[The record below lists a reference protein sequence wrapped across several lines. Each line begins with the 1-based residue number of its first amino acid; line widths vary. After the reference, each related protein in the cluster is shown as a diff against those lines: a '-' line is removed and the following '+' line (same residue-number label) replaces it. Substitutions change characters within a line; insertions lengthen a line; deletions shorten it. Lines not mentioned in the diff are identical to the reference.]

1 MYNSLI
7 AWLPTLRKNVI
18 WKLKFPLKVKIF
30 VWYLQK
36 GVVLT
41 KYNIARRQLK
51 GSLKCCF
58 CSMGETIR
66 YLFFDCQ
73 MARFMWRIVQVSF
86 NITPPI
92 NIEHM
97 FTGWLNGISKKLMY
111 KIMVGASTLCCAIW
125 LSRNDMVF
133 NNTRAVT
140 LCRLSLEG
148 PIGSIFWRCCR
159 KRTSGLTLFR
169 GVVCLRPRQWRYLH
183 VMDGLLSNRI
193 AFT

>member
-140 LCRLSLEG
+140 LMQVIFGGTHWIHFLALLQKEDERPHIIQGCRVLETT
-148 PIGSIFWRCCR
+148 SMEIFACNGW
-159 KRTSGLTLFR
+159 SFE
-169 GVVCLRPRQWRYLH
+169 Q
-183 VMDGLLSNRI
+183 
-193 AFT
+193 